1 MMRPTCSGPLV
12 MDNASAIKADVLKI
26 LDMMYL
32 LEPDK
37 YHIKIDSVSSL
48 NIMELLAALEDSL
61 SVEID
66 LISFNINC
74 HLISVDSLSEFL
86 SANSIYS

>member
-1 MMRPTCSGPLV
+1 

-66 LISFNINC
+66 LISFNINR